1 MKNKVLNTK
10 CLIDISI
17 YTFILIVIIYVV
29 GGFIKTTIV
38 YDTLENDKLKETM
51 LVNLK
56 QLPVLNSEGIKNC
69 EFNRYSRF
77 SNKKLDMV
85 LEIEYKQNDDK
96 IIDYYLTKGKQNDW
110 NIDIINN
117 KKLVLLKDEKIR
129 GKNGTMVFLLEKS
142 SGLLWR
148 IKMYYYPKR

>member
-1 MKNKVLNTK
+1 LENKVLNTK

>member
-1 MKNKVLNTK
+1 MENKVLNTK
-10 CLIDISI
+10 CLINISI

-110 NIDIINN
+110 NVDIINN

>member
-1 MKNKVLNTK
+1 MENKVLNTK